1 MSDFLIKLGK
11 NSTARGIIKK
21 IGIPLTMP
29 QELRRAKGP
38 WEERP
43 LENMSIVVA
52 HIGNALLSN
61 VLADSLIEAGANIWV
76 KGEKEQFQ
84 IFHEVGEACGRLPKL
99 INEENSKNLKPD
111 ALVFDAMDIK
121 TPEDLHLAYEFF
133 HHMIRKLNIC
143 GRCLILA
150 PSVSQASNPIAAA
163 SARALEGFIRSMG
176 REIGRNGSTAQ
187 IIYVDKGAEERLD
200 PILRFFLSPRSA
212 YISGQAIHVTAK
224 ISVDNAFPSTRLL
237 DGKVALV
244 TGAAR
249 GIGAAT
255 AKTLSL
261 EGAHVICMDRP
272 AENEAAGKL
281 VDEIR
286 GSLLLCDITDK
297 EASNTIIKAIQD
309 QFKGIDIIIHNAG
322 ITRDKTLAKM
332 DADRWNQTLDVNLN
346 SLIRVNES
354 LIPFIRKN
362 GRIVCLSSVSGI
374 AGNIGQ
380 TNYSA
385 SKAGII
391 GYIEMLSEL
400 LLDEKIAVN
409 AVAPGFIETQMT
421 AKIPFLTREAARRLC
436 NLSQGGLPEDIA
448 QTVTFLSS
456 PGAAGITGEVI
467 RICGGSF
474 IGA

>member
-11 NSTARGIIKK
+11 NSAAREIIKK
-21 IGIPLTMP
+21 MGIPLSMP
-29 QELRRAKGP
+29 QELKRAKGP

-43 LENMSIVVA
+43 LGDMSIIA
-52 HIGNALLSN
+52 GHIGKAKLAN
-61 VLADSLIEAGANIWV
+61 VLADSLIESGATIYL
-76 KGEKEQFQ
+76 KEEEETFQ
-84 IFHEVGEACGRLPKL
+84 IYNEVGKSCGRFPEKL
-99 INEENSKNLKPD
+99 NDESGKKIKPD

-121 TPEDLHLAYEFF
+121 TPDDLNIIYEFF
-133 HHMIRKLNIC
+133 HNNIRKLNIC
-143 GRCLILA
+143 GRCIILA
-150 PSVSQASNPIAAA
+150 PSISKDLDPIKAA
-163 SARALEGFIRSMG
+163 SSRALEGFIKSLG
-176 REIGRNGSTAQ
+176 REIGRNGSTSQ
-187 IIYVDKGAEERLD
+187 IIYVEKGAEKRLD

-212 YISGQAIHVTAK
+212 YISGQAINVNAK
-224 ISVDNAFPSTRLL
+224 IPVDNEFPNTRILE
-237 DGKVALV
+237 GKIALV

-249 GIGAAT
+249 GIGAST
-255 AKTLSL
+255 AKTLAL

-281 VDEIR
+281 VDEIS

-297 EASNTIIKAIQD
+297 DASRTIIDKIQNN
-309 QFKGIDIIIHNAG
+309 FKGIDIIIHNAG

-332 DADRWNQTLDVNLN
+332 DSDRWNQTLNVNLN
-346 SLIRVNES
+346 SLIRVNEE

-374 AGNIGQ
+374 AGNMGQ

-391 GYIEMLSEL
+391 GYIKILSESVV
-400 LLDEKIAVN
+400 KKGITVN

-421 AKIPFLTREAARRLC
+421 AQIPFITREFARRFC

-448 QTVTFLSS
+448 QTLTFLSS

-467 RICGGSF
+467 RICGGNF
-474 IGA
+474 VGA